1 MAPVLSIIPQNLEG
15 VRQEVL
21 ERFAAM
27 IENQMRTQQFAMN
40 VSSLVHEINSEHA
53 SRLDS
58 IINLL
63 GQANCDA
70 SAKAEIQS
78 RLRNEIQRVKRL
90 DSTLDLLL
98 AERERQWDAAGDH
111 LKQVMLDF
119 NHTLENLAGTL
130 IEKDLLERQSQVLE
144 NIIISH
150 EQVSHWQLFVQQI
163 LSSFHAIFPF
173 NFFFIAFAEEHG
185 LALYL
190 YFLGDYTDEVKSFV
204 RTKVTQDMLEKLEL
218 PADTLTD
225 IEEFDI
231 PTESRLESISK
242 IDTIV
247 VTVPELDLVNL
258 AGVLGVT
265 FCSSNVLSSQEASVI
280 RSILAVMVMVVGSSK
295 ALSKTLAELE
305 YYSAHDPLTGLHNRR
320 YFNEMLEYEVGRSE
334 RHNHEFSILMLDLD
348 DFKDINDTYGHPCG
362 DETLKEVAEVLHT
375 IMRKGDLATRIG
387 GDEFAI
393 ILTETGQDGAMVV
406 AEKLRGELRDKQF
419 VSPNGKTFHVTT
431 SIGLVTYPQ
440 DAKNISDL
448 MAGVDIGLYRAKK
461 LGKDGICT
469 VDQVEDKV
477 QAGRDIRDHAETLR
491 AHLRND
497 LVLPFY
503 QPIIDCKTGEVYA
516 YESLARLAEP
526 NGETV
531 SAGMFIET
539 IEKYGMGRELD
550 RVIIRKTLET
560 LKEHAVDS
568 GLTHK
573 VFINISAQEIQGR
586 GVLGYAEELCHELG
600 IPPHCMVFELLERD
614 AIGDMTNMR
623 KFLTELRQSGFSF
636 ALDDFGSGYNSFHY
650 LRELHFEY
658 VKLDGDYV
666 RNILNSKIDFALVR
680 NLIHLCQD
688 LGTLTV
694 AEFVESQE
702 IMDKLRE
709 MGVDYA
715 QGFHLGVPVPRMQ
728 PSSWQP
734 GKVKP

>member
-1 MAPVLSIIPQNLEG
+1 MTSVLSMAPQNLEE
-15 VRQEVL
+15 VRQQVL
-21 ERFAAM
+21 ERFAAL
-27 IENQMRTQQFAMN
+27 IESQMRTQQFAMN
-40 VSSLVHEINSEHA
+40 VGGLVHDINSEHTE
-53 SRLDS
+53 RLDS
-58 IINLL
+58 IIRLL
-63 GQANCDA
+63 GQADCDA
-70 SAKAEIQS
+70 AAKAEIQAK
-78 RLRNEIQRVKRL
+78 LRYEISRVKRL

-98 AERERQWDAAGDH
+98 GERERQWAATGNH

-119 NHTLENLAGTL
+119 NHTLESLAGTL
-130 IEKDLLERQSQVLE
+130 IEKNLLERQSQVLE
-144 NIIISH
+144 KIIISH

-163 LSSFHAIFPF
+163 LASFHAIFPF

-190 YFLGDYTDEVKSFV
+190 YFLGDYPDDVKSFV
-204 RTKVTQDMLEKLEL
+204 RTKVTTDMLAKLAL
-218 PADTLTD
+218 PPDTLTD

-231 PTESRLESISK
+231 PADSGLASIEDIS
-242 IDTIV
+242 TIV

-265 FCSSNVLSSQEASVI
+265 FCSSKVLSSQESSVI

-362 DETLKEVAEVLHT
+362 DETLKEVAEVLHA

-406 AEKLRGELRDKQF
+406 AEKLRAELRDKEF
-419 VSPNGKTFHVTT
+419 LSPNGKTFHVTT
-431 SIGLVTYPQ
+431 SIGLVSFPK
-440 DAKNISDL
+440 DARNISDL

-461 LGKDGICT
+461 MGKDGVCT
-469 VDQVEDKV
+469 VESVEDKV

-491 AHLRND
+491 GHLRND
-497 LVLPFY
+497 RVLPYY
-503 QPIIDCKTGEVYA
+503 QPIIDCKTGEVFA

-550 RVIIRKTLET
+550 RVIIRKTLEVLRKHT
-560 LKEHAVDS
+560 TDNGIAN
-568 GLTHK
+568 K

-586 GVLGYAEELCHELG
+586 GVLGYAEELCRELG
-600 IPPHCMVFELLERD
+600 IPPQCMVFELLERD

-623 KFLTELRQSGFSF
+623 KFLSELRQSGFSF

-680 NLIHLCQD
+680 NLVHLCQD
-688 LGTLTV
+688 LGTLTI

-715 QGFHLGVPVPRMQ
+715 QGYHLGVPVPRMQ

-734 GKVKP
+734 GTIKL